1 MSSKMGKN
9 KNCLLVSASVLAV
22 LTIFFGLLG
31 AILVVATAPR
41 SNQGD
46 SNYRPAAMPC
56 GIVAALLALTTQIVA
71 GAAIGCCGC
80 CCCLGTCPAPK
91 SKGSRVLAVLLFIL
105 SWVLAVATVITFL
118 LAASMV
124 GSGGFFHIYMDDA
137 NAPGV
142 LMFVVPTVLFKIV
155 VGLDIVSYVFV

>member
-46 SNYRPAAMPC
+46 SNYRPAAMP
-56 GIVAALLALTTQIVA
+56 A
-71 GAAIGCCGC
+71 GRVP
-80 CCCLGTCPAPK
+80 LPK
-91 SKGSRVLAVLLFIL
+91 ARA
-105 SWVLAVATVITFL
+105 
-118 LAASMV
+118 AASSPSSCSSSP
-124 GSGGFFHIYMDDA
+124 GSSR
-137 NAPGV
+137 
-142 LMFVVPTVLFKIV
+142 LQR
-155 VGLDIVSYVFV
+155 